1 MSAPLKIVGVSGSLK
16 APSRTIELVEQIA
29 ESLGAQF
36 ESETTIIR
44 VNELGPSF
52 AGALERSALPAEVE
66 QALLAIETAD
76 VLIVASPVYRASF
89 TGLFKHLFDFVDQYA
104 LVDTPILLAATG
116 GSERHALIIEHQF
129 RPLFGFFQALTRKQL
144 PPEAEAELQHIENA
158 DLLIVATPVYRASFT
173 GLFKHLFDFV
183 DQYALVDTPVLLA
196 ATGGSERHALII
208 EHQLRPLFGF
218 FQSLALPVGVY
229 AHDSDFT
236 DYKISNEQL
245 DDRIEKAI
253 ARALPLVKSSLV
265 EKETI
270 ERTLAG
276 EEVSED

>member
-1 MSAPLKIVGVSGSLK
+1 MSIQSRPLRVVAVSGSLT
-16 APSRTIELVEQIA
+16 APSRTTALVEAITEA
-29 ESLGAQF
+29 FGRALPIEPHVITL
-36 ESETTIIR
+36 
-44 VNELGPSF
+44 NHLGPHL
-52 AGALERSALPAEVE
+52 AG
-66 QALLAIETAD
+66 
-76 VLIVASPVYRASF
+76 
-89 TGLFKHLFDFVDQYA
+89 
-104 LVDTPILLAATG
+104 
-116 GSERHALIIEHQF
+116 
-129 RPLFGFFQALTRKQL
+129 ALTRKQL

-229 AHDSDFT
+229 AHDSDFADAKPL
-236 DYKISNEQL
+236 DYTISNEQL

-253 ARALPLVKSSLV
+253 ARALPLVRSSLV

>member
-129 RPLFGFFQALTRKQL
+129 RPLFGFFQALTL
-144 PPEAEAELQHIENA
+144 PL
-158 DLLIVATPVYRASFT
+158 
-173 GLFKHLFDFV
+173 
-183 DQYALVDTPVLLA
+183 
-196 ATGGSERHALII
+196 
-208 EHQLRPLFGF
+208 
-218 FQSLALPVGVY
+218 GVY

-236 DYKISNEQL
+236 DYKISSPRLRERL
-245 DDRIEKAI
+245 DKAVQK
-253 ARALPLVKSSLV
+253 ALPLIRSNIAERDL
-265 EKETI
+265 I
-270 ERTLAG
+270 DRTLAG
-276 EEVSED
+276 EVQHESAADPRQVVRLLA